1 MTNNSPYIPGI
12 TVRDPAMFFGRADEL
27 AQLTDAIRKGSSK
40 AVVGLRRIGKSSL
53 LYHLTHHTNLPD
65 HIAIVYLDLLDA
77 NYHTAPGLLGGIWC
91 GLQQATGRGD
101 TPPAAPDMAAFTSAI
116 RQMKADGYQP
126 VVCLDEL
133 ERLMSHPQIFDRD
146 FFEAW
151 RSLGSMGDLAF
162 VTASRARL
170 SDVVRHNGNTSPF
183 TNIFTQLTLRGL
195 EENAA
200 RALLTQPFRAANRP
214 APPDSHIEYALLLIG
229 RHPFFLQI
237 AGDTLWRVGGINREQ
252 FRQQIAAAARQ
263 PTEQLWRDLSPTE
276 QAAAL
281 RLATGK
287 GATPNWAQEKAKL
300 LETGLAEPT
309 LTDNPRLFSD
319 LLTDWLRQ
327 GAFRQTPALRPLSGA
342 AAEPPILQPTSAPPA
357 RPIYASALIFLV
369 GLAVIALLAQ
379 WLGWAVWLIPLVLA
393 IYLAFVLVGDNK
405 ITGRDF
411 LDMLDKWLR
420 DLRPNKPGT
429 S

>member
-1 MTNNSPYIPGI
+1 MTNNSPYIPGM
-12 TVRDPAMFFGRADEL
+12 TVRDPAMFFGRIDEL
-27 AQLTDAIRKGSSK
+27 AQLTDAIRKGRSE

-53 LYHLTHHTNLPD
+53 LYHLAHHATVPD
-65 HIAIVYLDLLDA
+65 NIAIAYLDLLDA
-77 NYHTAPGLLGGIWC
+77 RYHTILGLISGILQ
-91 GLQQATGRGD
+91 GLQQTTGHRYAW
-101 TPPAAPDMAAFTSAI
+101 PAAPDIASFTETI

-126 VVCLDEL
+126 VVCLDEM
-133 ERLMSHPQIFDRD
+133 ERLMAHPETFDRA

-151 RSLGSMGDLAF
+151 RALGSMGDLAF

-170 SDVVRHNGNTSPF
+170 SDVVQHNGSTSPF

-214 APPDSHIEYALLLIG
+214 VPPDSHIEYALPVSG
-229 RHPFFLQI
+229 RHPFFLQL
-237 AGDTLWRVGGINREQ
+237 AGETLWRMGGVNREQ
-252 FRQQIAAAARQ
+252 FRQQMATAARQ
-263 PTEQLWRDLSPTE
+263 PMEQLWRDLSPTE

-287 GATPNWAQEKAKL
+287 GAVPNWAQEQASL
-300 LETGLAEPT
+300 LEIGLAEAMPT
-309 LTDNPRLFSD
+309 GEPRLFSN

-327 GAFRQTPALRPLSGA
+327 GAFRQTPALRHLPGA
-342 AAEPPILQPTSAPPA
+342 AAEPPILQPTPTSA
-357 RPIYASALIFLV
+357 RPIYASAFIFLV

-379 WLGWAVWLIPLVLA
+379 WLGWGVMVIALLLA
-393 IYLAFVLVGDNK
+393 IYLAFVLVGDDK

-420 DLRPNKPGT
+420 DLWPNKSGT
-429 S
+429 D